1 MAGSERRTIGA
12 AQGRLPRLVGGALC
26 LDFANTVGGRGGDPP
41 DEYLFGY
48 ADLVA
53 WGQYVGMLS
62 EDQAARLRATAE
74 RRPEEAAEV
83 FGTAL
88 RLRDTLYRAFSAAAR
103 GEVPRRTDLDALGRA
118 YGEAMAHARLAPSDG
133 QIGWS
138 WAEHSGALARVLW
151 PVARSAVELLTS
163 DALGRVK
170 ECPGATGPCTWLFVD
185 TSKNA
190 VRRWCSMAEGCGGVA
205 KARRRTA
212 RRQHSRPLN
221 HPDYAGDVTRAM
233 QA

>member
-1 MAGSERRTIGA
+1 MAGSEQRTIGA
-12 AQGRLPRLVGGALC
+12 AQGRLPRLVGGELC
-26 LDFANTVGGRGGDPP
+26 LDFANTVGGRGGDLP

-53 WGQYVGMLS
+53 WGTYVGILS
-62 EDQAARLRATAE
+62 EDEAAPLRAAAE
-74 RRPEEAAEV
+74 RHPAEAVEV
-83 FGTAL
+83 FAYALAL
-88 RLRDTLYRAFSAAAR
+88 RETLYRAFSAAAQ
-103 GEVPRRTDLDALGRA
+103 GKIPQQADLDALGRA
-118 YGEAMAHARLAPSDG
+118 YCDAMGHARLTPRDG

-138 WAEHSGALARVLW
+138 WAGRSGELGRVLW
-151 PVARSAVELLTS
+151 PVARSAVALLTS
-163 DALGRVK
+163 DEIRRVK

-212 RRQHSRPLN
+212 RRRHQTQSNLPAYEGEDTGERQ
-221 HPDYAGDVTRAM
+221 T
-233 QA
+233 